1 MDTYKNRSSIYS
13 SWLESLRSPD
23 TEFSENVAMD
33 YATDEWPQ
41 GRFAYDVNGS
51 SYRNGSRYRNGS
63 FDNSSSEYDYD
74 YDMALETFFWSQ
86 LVPPLVVYSVTYVV
100 GVVGNVLI
108 IFTIARYRRLKT
120 TTNVFLASLASADL
134 LLILICIPVKIA
146 RLFSYTWTMGYFLCK
161 LIYYMQTVSSVCSV
175 LTLTI
180 MSLERCYAIIYPMKA
195 IYVCTISKARKAT
208 LVIWIASFILASP
221 NLLIRIHMEVGVRV
235 RAYWCVNNF
244 DAPLTWRAY
253 ETYMMILVLILPV
266 CVMAVAY
273 TSIGIAI
280 VKVVGQRRTITGKG
294 QMETAETTANGQGG
308 PGTGSLP
315 TEDKTV
321 RQVVPMLIVVVV
333 LFLICWGPILVLNI
347 LQAFDVVPL
356 YDVWAMH
363 AKTALDLLSYVNS
376 STNPIVYG
384 FMSRNFRKG
393 FRRAL
398 CSVVRQDE
406 GHHSLSQSHTLRPVT
421 GANRVLKNTSNGTT
435 NTTRVR

>member
-1 MDTYKNRSSIYS
+1 MAHAVLRLNPATACHVSPCP
-13 SWLESLRSPD
+13 SLFPTNSAPTWDGQTGLQEMGGCGISPYHPNPYLARHQPD
-23 TEFSENVAMD
+23 GQTGFC
-33 YATDEWPQ
+33 
-41 GRFAYDVNGS
+41 GRRFLSNCPAV
-51 SYRNGSRYRNGS
+51 
-63 FDNSSSEYDYD
+63 
-74 YDMALETFFWSQ
+74 MT
-86 LVPPLVVYSVTYVV
+86 P
-100 GVVGNVLI
+100 
-108 IFTIARYRRLKT
+108 IAR
-120 TTNVFLASLASADL
+120 
-134 LLILICIPVKIA
+134 A
-146 RLFSYTWTMGYFLCK
+146 R
-161 LIYYMQTVSSVCSV
+161 Q
-175 LTLTI
+175 
-180 MSLERCYAIIYPMKA
+180 ERCYAIIYPMKA

-208 LVIWIASFILASP
+208 IVIWIASFILASP

-253 ETYMMILVLILPV
+253 ETYMMVLVLVLPV

-280 VKVVGQRRTITGKG
+280 VKVVGQRRTITARAKW
-294 QMETAETTANGQGG
+294 ETAEITANGQGG

-421 GANRVLKNTSNGTT
+421 GANRWIFKAVTLVIGDQMELVYLLRLVSSKKLVIHKDTMA
-435 NTTRVR
+435 TRDCEEFE

>member
-1 MDTYKNRSSIYS
+1 MNIGSSDGLTAPELTAYCNDHGGGQLVLPIGFSLYRFHPRNSAKNTALSHSTLVLGPLILFQRTYDLARINYMKVQKQRLADQVRNIKKNNWLSTAEREELGREITPSNERQEDELRDDDTENDRNDELPNNDARGNTQDVTERSEWVEKIRQ
-13 SWLESLRSPD
+13 WMKPD
-23 TEFSENVAMD
+23 TERTKIPSVK
-33 YATDEWPQ
+33 
-41 GRFAYDVNGS
+41 AYN
-51 SYRNGSRYRNGS
+51 
-63 FDNSSSEYDYD
+63 
-74 YDMALETFFWSQ
+74 T
-86 LVPPLVVYSVTYVV
+86 
-100 GVVGNVLI
+100 
-108 IFTIARYRRLKT
+108 K
-120 TTNVFLASLASADL
+120 
-134 LLILICIPVKIA
+134 
-146 RLFSYTWTMGYFLCK
+146 K
-161 LIYYMQTVSSVCSV
+161 LREKQ
-175 LTLTI
+175 
-180 MSLERCYAIIYPMKA
+180 
-195 IYVCTISKARKAT
+195 
-208 LVIWIASFILASP
+208 
-221 NLLIRIHMEVGVRV
+221 IHMEVGVRV

-253 ETYMMILVLILPV
+253 ETYMMVLVLVLPV

-294 QMETAETTANGQGG
+294 QMETAEITANGQGG

-421 GANRVLKNTSNGTT
+421 GANR
-435 NTTRVR
+435 